1 MKILGF
7 RLPAWYELIYIAVA
21 IATFKHSSWAY
32 SVTLEGAAPEIDWA
46 TWSPSLVG
54 GWAIGGLLLWF
65 FWGGLMAMAVDVSMF
80 FAAREIRRGNKFHIL
95 TFAIAAIFSAATQL
109 IYATTHAVDLEY
121 VSSSLAAVQPNS
133 GWLWTVAEYRIVYL
147 PISLPLTA
155 IIYTIAILFSGER
168 EIKAGVLAPPPP
180 PPAPPSPVYSARD
193 AAKITGRNYNYVLT
207 LCNKGV
213 VGKKLEDGSWE
224 LSVTDLRRLD
234 KGGVHEDTVDSSS
247 DVPQPH

>member
-1 MKILGF
+1 MKLK
-7 RLPAWYELIYIAVA
+7 LPSWYEMIYIAVA
-21 IATFKHSSWAY
+21 VATFKHSAWAY

-46 TWSPSLVG
+46 TWGPSLPG
-54 GWAIGGLLLWF
+54 LWAAGGLLAWY
-65 FWGGLMAMAVDVSMF
+65 FWGALMAVAADVSMF
-80 FAAREIRRGNKFHIL
+80 YSAREIRRGNRFHIL
-95 TFAIAAIFSAATQL
+95 TFAAAATFSAATQL
-109 IYATTHAVDLEY
+109 IYATTHAVDLSY
-121 VSSSLAAVQPNS
+121 VASSLPAVQPGT
-133 GWLWTVAEYRIVYL
+133 GWLWTLSEYRIVYL

-155 IIYTIAILFSGER
+155 IIYTCAILFSGER

-224 LSVTDLRRLD
+224 LSVADLRRLD
-234 KGGVHEDTVDSSS
+234 KGGVHEDTTED
-247 DVPQPH
+247 PGP

>member
-46 TWSPSLVG
+46 AWSPSLPG
-54 GWAIGGLLLWF
+54 LWSLGGLLMWF

-95 TFAIAAIFSAATQL
+95 TFAVAAIFSAATQL

-121 VSSSLAAVQPNS
+121 ISSSLAAVQPNT

-155 IIYTIAILFSGER
+155 IIYTVAILFSGAKEVH
-168 EIKAGVLAPPPP
+168 AGVLAVPEPPVVPD
-180 PPAPPSPVYSARD
+180 PVYSASE

-207 LCNKGV
+207 LCNRGK
-213 VGKKLEDGSWE
+213 VGRKLEDGTWE
-224 LSVTDLRRLD
+224 LSVSDLRKLD
-234 KGGVHEDTVDSSS
+234 RGGIHNDETTEE
-247 DVPQPH
+247 PTGTK